1 MNEGKAI
8 YSILTN
14 DSDVSAIIGTK
25 VYPQIAAQGAAFPF
39 VVYVLQDNSPSDT
52 KSGPST
58 LDEVRYDIVAAA
70 ETYTEL
76 SSLTER
82 IRLALDRYTGDLGG
96 VEIDSIQFIDLDV
109 DNDPATETYV
119 SSSEYILRVKRVD
132 I

>member
-8 YSILTN
+8 YTILTE
-14 DSDVSAIIGTK
+14 DAGVSAVVGNK

-52 KSGPST
+52 KSGVST

-70 ETYTEL
+70 ETYASL

-82 IRLALDRYTGDLGG
+82 IRLALDRYTGTVSG
-96 VEIDSIQFIDLDV
+96 VVVDSIQFIDLDV

-119 SSSEYILRVKRVD
+119 SSSQYILRIKR
-132 I
+132 

>member
-8 YSILTN
+8 YTILTEDAGVYTIVGN
-14 DSDVSAIIGTK
+14 K

-70 ETYTEL
+70 ETYAEL